1 VYEDGN
7 DTPSGGVS
15 SREKALRRFFHFSLD
30 FPPRDVKYLTCDWF
44 NMLNAPQSLNGLH
57 GNALRRSWQQSA
69 GGRYVQEVTVDKNV
83 EKTDLKELTRRERQI
98 MEIVYQLGRATA
110 IEVMA
115 NLPGR
120 PANAT
125 VRTMLNVLEE
135 KGYLRHETEKGKF
148 IYIPTIPLA
157 SARKTALDNVLE
169 TFFRG
174 AEASAVISILTKADA
189 NLTEEER
196 KRILEIIEESR
207 KGGR

>member
-1 VYEDGN
+1 
-7 DTPSGGVS
+7 
-15 SREKALRRFFHFSLD
+15 
-30 FPPRDVKYLTCDWF
+30 
-44 NMLNAPQSLNGLH
+44 M
-57 GNALRRSWQQSA
+57 RRSRQQSA
-69 GGRYVQEVTVDKNV
+69 GGRYVQEVTVDRNV

-148 IYIPTIPLA
+148 IYFPTIPLA

-169 TFFRG
+169 TFYKG

>member
-1 VYEDGN
+1 
-7 DTPSGGVS
+7 
-15 SREKALRRFFHFSLD
+15 
-30 FPPRDVKYLTCDWF
+30 
-44 NMLNAPQSLNGLH
+44 MLNSPQSFYRLL

-69 GGRYVQEVTVDKNV
+69 GGRSLQEVTVENGI
-83 EKTDLKELTRRERQI
+83 EKTNLKELTRRERQI

-115 NLPGR
+115 GLPGR

-135 KGYLRHETEKGKF
+135 KGYLRHETEKGKY
-148 IYIPTIPLA
+148 IYFPTIPLA
-157 SARKTALDNVLE
+157 SARKSALDGVLE
-169 TFFRG
+169 TFFKG
-174 AEASAVISILTKADA
+174 AEAAAVISILTKADA

-196 KRILEIIEESR
+196 TRILEIIEESR

>member
-1 VYEDGN
+1 
-7 DTPSGGVS
+7 
-15 SREKALRRFFHFSLD
+15 
-30 FPPRDVKYLTCDWF
+30 
-44 NMLNAPQSLNGLH
+44 MLNAPQSGLVQQ
-57 GNALRRSWQQSA
+57 GNALRRSRQQSA
-69 GGRYVQEVTVDKNV
+69 GGSYVQEVTVDKNV
-83 EKTDLKELTRRERQI
+83 EKTDLKGLTRRERQI

-110 IEVMA
+110 IEVMS

-135 KGYLRHETEKGKF
+135 KGYLRHEAEKGQY
-148 IYIPTIPLA
+148 IYVPTIPLA
-157 SARKTALDNVLE
+157 SARKFALDNVLE
-169 TFFRG
+169 TFFKG

>member
-1 VYEDGN
+1 
-7 DTPSGGVS
+7 
-15 SREKALRRFFHFSLD
+15 
-30 FPPRDVKYLTCDWF
+30 
-44 NMLNAPQSLNGLH
+44 MLNAPQSRQVLQRY
-57 GNALRRSWQQSA
+57 ALRRSRQQSA
-69 GGRYVQEVTVDKNV
+69 GGRLLQEVTVDKNV

-115 NLPGR
+115 SLPGR

-135 KGYLRHETEKGKF
+135 KGYLLHETEKGKF
-148 IYIPTIPLA
+148 IYSPTIPLA
-157 SARKTALDNVLE
+157 SARKTALDSVLE
-169 TFFRG
+169 TFFKG